1 LQGGINMGKSQQ
13 PPIELP
19 IPLLGGQTAGETA
32 LVSLIRRAEKLEE
45 LAALILHVDSPGGS
59 GLASDLIG
67 REIQRL
73 SQKKPVVVYMG
84 NAAASGGYYVSAAA
98 QHIMSQSLTL
108 TGSIGVWTI
117 KLSTGSLYEKVSVSR
132 ASVERGK
139 RANLYSDAD
148 PMTEDEYQV
157 FLDAITEM
165 YRQFKEVVANGRNL
179 PFADLDPICEG
190 RVWTGRQALKHKL
203 VDSHGDFVDAVQV
216 AAELAELPTDDGH
229 AISIMN
235 LQPKDNPHLI
245 PKPYEAAAEIV
256 KLLSGEQLKAW
267 SGRPLFLMPFH
278 IRFH

>member
-1 LQGGINMGKSQQ
+1 
-13 PPIELP
+13 
-19 IPLLGGQTAGETA
+19 
-32 LVSLIRRAEKLEE
+32 
-45 LAALILHVDSPGGS
+45 
-59 GLASDLIG
+59 
-67 REIQRL
+67 
-73 SQKKPVVVYMG
+73 
-84 NAAASGGYYVSAAA
+84 
-98 QHIMSQSLTL
+98 MSQSLTL

-278 IRFH
+278 IRFY